1 MLNRVAVGLAALF
14 MITASSLAYAEAP
27 SAAELPS
34 EVLSDADW
42 KALTDRRIEIVK
54 AALGLTPDQA
64 KYWPAIEEAVRDR
77 ANARHL
83 RLQKIVARL
92 RERREGEPIDVI
104 QLLRERADALAQR
117 AAGLKKLADAWQ
129 PLSETLDASQKQRLR
144 FLTLYVLREMGDRVE
159 SRRMMFED
167 MADED

>member
-14 MITASSLAYAEAP
+14 MIIASSLAYAEAP
-27 SAAELPS
+27 SAAEPPS

-54 AALGLTPDQA
+54 AALQLTPEQA

-77 ANARHL
+77 ANVRHL
-83 RLQKIVARL
+83 RLQKMVARL

-129 PLSETLDASQKQRLR
+129 PLSETLDASQKRRLR
-144 FLTLYVLREMGDRVE
+144 FLTLYVLRDMGDRVE

-167 MADED
+167 FADED